1 MCGAKTHSN
10 QGYEMPEA
18 MLRWM
23 HSHKVVERI
32 PFQDKRKRDVS
43 GVMGVCVCRMLS
55 NAHLNNEY
63 ESECAGGVSG
73 HVVPM

>member
-1 MCGAKTHSN
+1 MDAFTQSRGKDSLPG
-10 QGYEMPEA
+10 QKEE
-18 MLRWM
+18 
-23 HSHKVVERI
+23 
-32 PFQDKRKRDVS
+32 RDVS